1 MNSDVFSQFSMPS
14 NNLLIN
20 QNIKAGAFSVSNISQ
35 TGPRIKNYN
44 EIPDMPV
51 PLELFNNA
59 KEIGRMAAQGTGS
72 SASEFNSAIRSYNEK
87 PISNI
92 EKNPVPLMV
101 S

>member
-1 MNSDVFSQFSMPS
+1 
-14 NNLLIN
+14 
-20 QNIKAGAFSVSNISQ
+20 
-35 TGPRIKNYN
+35 
-44 EIPDMPV
+44 MPV
-51 PLELFNNA
+51 PLELFNNV
-59 KEIGRMAAQGTGS
+59 KEIANMAAQGTGS

>member
-1 MNSDVFSQFSMPS
+1 M
-14 NNLLIN
+14 
-20 QNIKAGAFSVSNISQ
+20 
-35 TGPRIKNYN
+35 KNYDN
-44 EIPDMPV
+44 IPDMPV

-59 KEIGRMAAQGTGS
+59 KEIANMAAQGTGS

>member
-1 MNSDVFSQFSMPS
+1 
-14 NNLLIN
+14 
-20 QNIKAGAFSVSNISQ
+20 
-35 TGPRIKNYN
+35 
-44 EIPDMPV
+44 MPV

-59 KEIGRMAAQGTGS
+59 REIANMAAQGTGS

-92 EKNPVPLMV
+92 DKNPVPLMV